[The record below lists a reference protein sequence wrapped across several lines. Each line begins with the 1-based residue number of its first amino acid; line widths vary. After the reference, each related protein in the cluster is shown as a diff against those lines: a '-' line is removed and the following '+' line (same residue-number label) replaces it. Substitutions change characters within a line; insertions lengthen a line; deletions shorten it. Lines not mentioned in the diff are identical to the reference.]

1 MLGSIGT
8 VIPSGAWEN
17 FVRSCVLIAVEARR
31 AFCTIPLSSQVV
43 VGS

>member
-8 VIPSGAWEN
+8 VIPSRAWEN
-17 FVRSCVLIAVEARR
+17 FVRGCVLIAVEARR
-31 AFCTIPLSSQVV
+31 AFSTIPLAGQVV